1 MKQREQDIMLA
12 KGYRYIIS
20 FAGENRPPIFAKTIA
35 GVAKM
40 MREDFPHEK
49 GWRAVEMKK

>member
-12 KGYRYIIS
+12 KGYRYIIM
-20 FAGENRPPIFAKTIA
+20 FADENRSPIFAKSIT
-35 GVAKM
+35 GVAKI

-49 GWRAVEMKK
+49 DWKAMEMRR